1 MTFSTHEMYDE
12 HEYYLKFKRIHPI
25 LHYSNNPL
33 DIKKKDFQ
41 IYLLNEFEIGNITND
56 QFIEK
61 YNIYT
66 KTELQYKILLNTI
79 EYEHKKILKDIKKN
93 NEDILINYINTLIK

>member
-12 HEYYLKFKRIHPI
+12 HEYYLKFKKIHPI
-25 LHYSNNPL
+25 LYYSNNPL
-33 DIKKKDFQ
+33 DVKKKDFQ
-41 IYLLNEFEIGNITND
+41 LYLLNELEINNISNE

-66 KTELQYKILLNTI
+66 KMELQYKILHNTI

-93 NEDILINYINTLIK
+93 NEDILINYINSLIN